1 MAPRESIIACEV
13 QPGGEPSLSGLPMVL
28 AEKLQ
33 DFRAER
39 RHVASGRSAACR
51 RAPLSDPPIWRQHC
65 SGRCGAIATGWA
77 PACFIAFTVSANSTC
92 STPSVANTAI
102 LPRFDFGPVV
112 SSDAVCR
119 QTTLRSGSIGTLSP
133 CARRLRFLALVSQSG
148 KLAEIA
154 LKLCLLDPWARPRG
168 SRQLPRASTFLHP
181 DQFTSAFPEFH
192 VSSMWPV
199 VFFPHA
205 IGDLANA
212 RLSFRV
218 SLEWVGSHDDLLMGV
233 RTFAGRATD
242 SVK

>member
-1 MAPRESIIACEV
+1 
-13 QPGGEPSLSGLPMVL
+13 
-28 AEKLQ
+28 
-33 DFRAER
+33 
-39 RHVASGRSAACR
+39 VASGRSAACR

-77 PACFIAFTVSANSTC
+77 PACFSSFTGSVNSTC

-102 LPRFDFGPVV
+102 FRVLISVMSCRLTRFAATQHSEAVQLGRFRRARGVFDFSLWSVRPGN
-112 SSDAVCR
+112 
-119 QTTLRSGSIGTLSP
+119 SP
-133 CARRLRFLALVSQSG
+133 
-148 KLAEIA
+148 EIV
-154 LKLCLLDPWARPRG
+154 LKPCLLDLWARPRG
-168 SRQLPRASTFLHP
+168 SRQLLGASTFLHP
-181 DQFTSAFPEFH
+181 DQFTSALPEFH
-192 VSSMWPV
+192 VPSMWPV

-218 SLEWVGSHDDLLMGV
+218 SLEWVGSHDDLLMGA